1 MRALY
6 WILVVA
12 CAALAM
18 AFALQNLGSV
28 TVSFFAYALVAPLA
42 AVVAAIYLLGM
53 LSGGTV
59 VSFLRQSIH
68 KATAKP
74 NANSRSVHRNA

>member
-1 MRALY
+1 MRTLY

-12 CAALAM
+12 CAALAI

-28 TVSFFAYALVAPLA
+28 TVSFFGYALTAPLA
-42 AVVAAIYLLGM
+42 AVVVAIYLLGM

-59 VSFLRQSIH
+59 VSFLRHSIH

-74 NANSRSVHRNA
+74 AANARGAHRNA